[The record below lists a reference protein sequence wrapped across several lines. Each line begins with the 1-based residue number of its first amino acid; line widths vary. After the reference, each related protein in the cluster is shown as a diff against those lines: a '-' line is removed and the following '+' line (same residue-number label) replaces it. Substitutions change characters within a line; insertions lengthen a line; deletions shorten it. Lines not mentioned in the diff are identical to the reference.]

1 MALIDKEVVDAHL
14 LEVRHVVRPRLDG
27 VFHLSNLACRLNL
40 RFSKPRSMARDT
52 SLP

>member
-27 VFHLSNLACRLNL
+27 VFHLFQFGLQVELAFLQA
-40 RFSKPRSMARDT
+40 PQHGA
-52 SLP
+52 